1 MHRSAVLESVVQKDS
16 AFLRAGQAQNENI
29 NALRGVV
36 AGGFRLRPVMNEA
49 ERKLLSAG
57 DGDDG

>member
-1 MHRSAVLESVVQKDS
+1 MHRSVLESVVQKDS
-16 AFLRAGQAQNENI
+16 ECFAGRTSTNENI
-29 NALRGVV
+29 NALLGVV

>member
-1 MHRSAVLESVVQKDS
+1 MQKDS